1 MTGTI
6 YTTTVEGKAYRYWS
20 DFIRRGSFA
29 EDEEGNRKQIK
40 WSGYLTKDLTARK
53 AIACAF
59 GHKSFRK

>member
-1 MTGTI
+1 MIGTI
-6 YTTTVEGKAYRYWS
+6 YTTTVEGNVYRYWS

-40 WSGYLTKDLTARK
+40 GSGYITKDLTARK
-53 AIACAF
+53 AIACVF